1 MLCTTTR
8 SRGLASRWCA
18 WTQKRRVTW
27 EHETR
32 ARALGRREVR
42 ALALLELPDNRCL
55 CVCACVCAL
64 AVFTLC
70 YGARLRA
77 SFSLVRAPTT
87 CMSTPVH
94 FLPCTPMLG

>member
-1 MLCTTTR
+1 ML
-8 SRGLASRWCA
+8 L
-18 WTQKRRVTW
+18 
-27 EHETR
+27 
-32 ARALGRREVR
+32 R